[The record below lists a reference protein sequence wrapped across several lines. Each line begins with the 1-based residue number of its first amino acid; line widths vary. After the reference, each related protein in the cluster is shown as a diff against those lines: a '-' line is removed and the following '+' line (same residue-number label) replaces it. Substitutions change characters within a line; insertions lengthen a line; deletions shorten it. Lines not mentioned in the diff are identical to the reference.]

1 MKRAQGHRGTGART
15 HSLPQAWERRRAAAA
30 ALAAAALA
38 LATSAPLFAQ
48 QAGPVAPAAYA
59 IRNATI
65 VPVVGPRI
73 AVGTIVLRGGRI
85 EALGAQV
92 AVPADAQV
100 VDGTGLFV
108 YPGLVDAGTTLGLI
122 EIGSVPGGND
132 TQELGDFNPHDD
144 ALTAVNP
151 TSEVIPTVRVSGIT
165 TVLTGARGGV
175 ISGQA
180 AFIDLLGWTPQ
191 EMAVVP
197 RAGMVVTFPR
207 LAGRRGGRRGGADQ
221 ADQVDQQTRALRNYF
236 ADAKAYAEIKAR
248 LAAGQPGTQV
258 TSLPM
263 EAMVPVV
270 RGESPVIFDVETAEQ
285 IRGAL
290 TLADSFHLKVILRG
304 VWQGWRLADTLAA
317 RRVPVILG
325 PITSAPRDEDPYDTY
340 YANPGVLARAGVKL
354 AFSTASASD
363 ARNVA
368 YNAALATAYGLDP
381 DEALRALTINP
392 AEMFGVADRYGS
404 LEVGK
409 VADVIVTTGDP
420 LDARTDIRYVFI
432 RGQLV
437 PHNDRNTR
445 LYEQFRARPR
455 Q

>member
-1 MKRAQGHRGTGART
+1 MTDART
-15 HSLPQAWERRRAAAA
+15 ARRPGGQGRVGAVS
-30 ALAAAALA
+30 ALGLGLMLGVATPVVGQQPLA
-38 LATSAPLFAQ
+38 PT
-48 QAGPVAPAAYA
+48 GPAAYA

-65 VPVVGPRI
+65 VPVTGPR
-73 AVGTIVLRGGRI
+73 VSGGTIVLRGGRI

-92 AVPADAQV
+92 AVPVDAQPI
-100 VDGTGLFV
+100 DGTGLFV
-108 YPGLVDAGTTLGLI
+108 YPGLVDAGTTLGLV

-151 TSEVIPTVRVSGIT
+151 SSELIPTVRVNGVT
-165 TVLTGARGGV
+165 TVLTAARGGV

-180 AFIDLLGWTPQ
+180 AFVDLMGWTPQ

-197 RAGMVVTFPR
+197 RAGMVVTYPR
-207 LAGRRGGRRGGADQ
+207 VAGQRGGRRGGADQ
-221 ADQVDQQTRALRNYF
+221 PDQVDQQTRALRNYF
-236 ADAKAYAEIKAR
+236 ADAKAYAEIRAR
-248 LAAGQPGTQV
+248 LAAGQPGSQETN
-258 TSLPM
+258 LAM

-285 IRGAL
+285 VRGAL
-290 TLADSFHLKVILRG
+290 ALADSFQLKVILRG
-304 VWQGWRLADTLAA
+304 CSQAWRVADTLAA
-317 RRVPVILG
+317 RHIPIILG
-325 PITSAPRDEDPYDTY
+325 PITSAPRDDDPYDAI
-340 YANPGVLARAGVKL
+340 YANPGVLARAGVKI
-354 AFSTASASD
+354 AFQTGSASD

-368 YNAALATAYGLDP
+368 YNAALATAFGLDP

-392 AEMFGVADRYGS
+392 AQIFGVSDRYGS
-404 LEVGK
+404 LEPGK

-437 PHNDRNTR
+437 PHTDRQTR

>member
-1 MKRAQGHRGTGART
+1 MTSAKTPRRQGARG
-15 HSLPQAWERRRAAAA
+15 RAAASV
-30 ALAAAALA
+30 LAVAGLA
-38 LATSAPLFAQ
+38 LATAATASAQ
-48 QAGPVAPAAYA
+48 QPAATAPAAYA

-73 AVGTIVLRGGRI
+73 AGGTIVLRGGRI

-108 YPGLVDAGTTLGLI
+108 YPGLVDAGTTLGLV
-122 EIGSVPGGND
+122 EIGSVPGGDD

-151 TSEVIPTVRVSGIT
+151 TSEIIPTVRVAGIT

-180 AFIDLLGWTPQ
+180 AFIDLMGWTPQ
-191 EMAVVP
+191 DMAVVP

-207 LAGRRGGRRGGADQ
+207 IAGRRGGRRGGADQ

-236 ADAKAYAEIKAR
+236 ADAKAYADIKAR
-248 LAAGQPGTQV
+248 LAAGQPGTQQ

-317 RRVPVILG
+317 RHIPVILG
-325 PITSAPRDEDPYDTY
+325 PLTNFPRDEDPYDTY

-354 AFSTASASD
+354 AFSTSSASD

-392 AEMFGVADRYGS
+392 AQIFGVADRYGS
-404 LEVGK
+404 LEAGK

-437 PHNDRNTR
+437 PRTDRNTR
-445 LYEQFRARPR
+445 LYDQFRARPR